1 VDIRIGIANTPRE
14 ITFESGQSAQEV
26 ETVVVAALEGGAPFV
41 KLADSKGKIYLV
53 PTVSLAYVEV
63 GSETSRRVGF
73 VA

>member
-14 ITFESGQSAQEV
+14 ITFESGQTAQEV
-26 ETVVVAALEGGAPFV
+26 ETVIAAALEGGAPFV
-41 KLADSKGKIYLV
+41 KLADIKGKIYLV

-63 GSETSRRVGF
+63 GSESSRRVGF

>member
-1 VDIRIGIANTPRE
+1 MDIRIGIANTPRE
-14 ITFESGQSAQEV
+14 ITFESGQSPQEV
-26 ETVVVAALEGGAPFV
+26 ETVIAAALEGGAPFV
-41 KLADSKGKIYLV
+41 KLVDIKGKVYLV